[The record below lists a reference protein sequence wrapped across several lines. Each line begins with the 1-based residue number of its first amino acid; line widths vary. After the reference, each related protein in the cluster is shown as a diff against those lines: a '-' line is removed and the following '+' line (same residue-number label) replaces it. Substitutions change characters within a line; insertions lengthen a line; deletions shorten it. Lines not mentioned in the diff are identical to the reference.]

1 MKVAR
6 SKSTYFQNIIL
17 TKLSS
22 KVQVLNTNLVATCML
37 YGDAYHTRLATRN
50 AGASVQRAIVMRQ
63 SQMGSHTRPDVRN
76 VQVVIVFSLQTA
88 RLVIKLAK

>member
-22 KVQVLNTNLVATCML
+22 KVQVLNANLVATCMP
-37 YGDAYHTRLATRN
+37 YGDAYHKRSATRN
-50 AGASVQRAIVMRQ
+50 AGASVQRAI
-63 SQMGSHTRPDVRN
+63 GSRKWEATHGQIFGTCRW
-76 VQVVIVFSLQTA
+76 S
-88 RLVIKLAK
+88 